1 MYNPKSTPI
10 PTEKVPRAHG
20 EGHAADAEGSLDGG
34 LHNRGS
40 RREDPSLW
48 QE

>member
-1 MYNPKSTPI
+1 MK
-10 PTEKVPRAHG
+10 KVSRTHA
-20 EGHAADAEGSLDGG
+20 EGHAADAEGSNDGG

-40 RREDPSLW
+40 RREDPALW